1 MHIKDTLPH
10 RYPFLMIDKVT
21 SIKESQSATGYK
33 LITNNEWFI
42 NENQSHM
49 PHMLIVEAL
58 AQLSA
63 FVSTSTSE
71 GLGFLSSLDGVEFH
85 EKAYP
90 GDKLDLHYELTRN
103 RRGFILGKGIAT
115 VNGQVIVTVEKLL
128 IYQAEQT
135 THS

>member
-21 SIKESQSATGYK
+21 NVKQGESVTGYK

-42 NENQSHM
+42 NDSQKHM

-63 FVSTSTSE
+63 FVHISDSDR
-71 GLGFLSSLDGVEFH
+71 LGFLSSLDGVEFH

-90 GDKLDLHYELTRN
+90 GDKLNLHYELTRN
-103 RRGFILGKGIAT
+103 RRGFVLGKGTAT
-115 VNGQVIVTVEKLL
+115 INNQPIVTIEKLL
-128 IYQAEQT
+128 IYQAE
-135 THS
+135 

>member
-1 MHIKDTLPH
+1 MNIKDTLPH
-10 RYPFLMIDKVT
+10 RYPFLMIDKITNV
-21 SIKESQSATGYK
+21 KESQSATGYK

-42 NENQSHM
+42 NKNQNYM

-63 FVSTSTSE
+63 FVSTGESE

-85 EKAYP
+85 ENAYP

-103 RRGFILGKGIAT
+103 RRGFILGKGIAS
-115 VNGQVIVTVEKLL
+115 VNGQSIVTIEKLL
-128 IYQAEQT
+128 IYQAD
-135 THS
+135 

>member
-21 SIKESQSATGYK
+21 SIKQGESVTGYK

-42 NENQSHM
+42 NDTQKHM

-63 FVSTSTSE
+63 FVNTSDSE
-71 GLGFLSSLDGVEFH
+71 GLGFLSSLDGVEFY

-103 RRGFILGKGIAT
+103 RRGFVLGTGTAT
-115 VNGQVIVTVEKLL
+115 VNSHPIVTIKKLL
-128 IYQAEQT
+128 IYQAD
-135 THS
+135 

>member
-1 MHIKDTLPH
+1 MNIKDTLPH
-10 RYPFLMIDKVT
+10 RYPFLMIDKITNV
-21 SIKESQSATGYK
+21 KESQSAIGYK

-42 NENQSHM
+42 NENQNYM

-63 FVSTSTSE
+63 FVSTGESE

-85 EKAYP
+85 ENAYP

-103 RRGFILGKGIAT
+103 RRGFVLGKGIAS
-115 VNGQVIVTVEKLL
+115 VNGQSIVTIEKLL
-128 IYQAEQT
+128 IYQAD
-135 THS
+135 

>member
-21 SIKESQSATGYK
+21 SIKQGESVTGYK

-42 NENQSHM
+42 NDTQKHM

-63 FVSTSTSE
+63 FVNTSDSE
-71 GLGFLSSLDGVEFH
+71 GLGFLSSLDGVDFH

-103 RRGFILGKGIAT
+103 RRGFVLGTGTAT
-115 VNGQVIVTVEKLL
+115 VNSHPIVTIKKLL
-128 IYQAEQT
+128 IYQAD
-135 THS
+135 

>member
-21 SIKESQSATGYK
+21 NVKQGESVTGYK
-33 LITNNEWFI
+33 LITNKEWFI
-42 NENQSHM
+42 NDSQKHM

-63 FVSTSTSE
+63 FVHTSDSNE
-71 GLGFLSSLDGVEFH
+71 LGFLSSLDGVTFH

-90 GDKLDLHYELTRN
+90 GDKLNLHYELTRN
-103 RRGFILGKGIAT
+103 RRGFVLGKGTAT
-115 VNGQVIVTVEKLL
+115 VNNQPIVTIEKLL
-128 IYQAEQT
+128 IYQAD
-135 THS
+135 

>member
-1 MHIKDTLPH
+1 MNIKDTLPH
-10 RYPFLMIDKVT
+10 RYPFLIIDKITNV
-21 SIKESQSATGYK
+21 KESQSATGYK

-42 NENQSHM
+42 NKNQNYM

-63 FVSTSTSE
+63 FVSTGESE

-85 EKAYP
+85 ENAYP

-103 RRGFILGKGIAT
+103 RRGFVLGKGIAS
-115 VNGQVIVTVEKLL
+115 VNGQSIVTIEKLL
-128 IYQAEQT
+128 IYQAD
-135 THS
+135 

>member
-21 SIKESQSATGYK
+21 SIKQGESVTGYK

-42 NENQSHM
+42 NDTQKHM
-49 PHMLIVEAL
+49 PHMLIVEVL

-63 FVSTSTSE
+63 FVNTSDSE

-103 RRGFILGKGIAT
+103 RRGFVLGTGTAT
-115 VNGQVIVTVEKLL
+115 VNSHPIVTIKKLL
-128 IYQAEQT
+128 IYQAD
-135 THS
+135 

>member
-21 SIKESQSATGYK
+21 NVKQGESVTGYK

-42 NENQSHM
+42 NDSQNHM

-63 FVSTSTSE
+63 FLHTSDSD

-85 EKAYP
+85 EQAYP
-90 GDKLDLHYELTRN
+90 GDKLTLHYELNRN
-103 RRGFILGKGIAT
+103 RRGFVLGKGTAT
-115 VNGQVIVTVEKLL
+115 VNNQPIVTIEKLL
-128 IYQAEQT
+128 IYQAE
-135 THS
+135 

>member
-10 RYPFLMIDKVT
+10 RYPFLMIDQVT
-21 SIKESQSATGYK
+21 NIKQNESVTGYK

-42 NENQSHM
+42 NDTQKHM

-63 FVSTSTSE
+63 FVNKSDSE

-85 EKAYP
+85 DKAYP
-90 GDKLDLHYELTRN
+90 GDKLELHYELTRN
-103 RRGFILGKGIAT
+103 RRGFVLGKGTAT
-115 VNGQVIVTVEKLL
+115 VNGQLIVTVEKLL
-128 IYQAEQT
+128 IYQAD
-135 THS
+135 

>member
-1 MHIKDTLPH
+1 MNIKDTLPH
-10 RYPFLMIDKVT
+10 RYPFLMIDKITNV
-21 SIKESQSATGYK
+21 KESQSATGYK

-42 NENQSHM
+42 NKNQNYM

-63 FVSTSTSE
+63 FVSTSESE

-85 EKAYP
+85 ENAYP

-103 RRGFILGKGIAT
+103 RRGFVLGKGIAS
-115 VNGQVIVTVEKLL
+115 VNGQSIVTIEKLL
-128 IYQAEQT
+128 IYQAD
-135 THS
+135 

>member
-1 MHIKDTLPH
+1 MHIKDTLSH

-21 SIKESQSATGYK
+21 NVKQGESVTGYK

-42 NENQSHM
+42 NDSQKYM

-63 FVSTSTSE
+63 FVHTSDSE
-71 GLGFLSSLDGVEFH
+71 ELGFLSSLDGVTFH

-103 RRGFILGKGIAT
+103 RRGFVLGNGTAT
-115 VNGQVIVTVEKLL
+115 VNNQPIVTIEKLL
-128 IYQAEQT
+128 IYQAE
-135 THS
+135 

>member
-21 SIKESQSATGYK
+21 SIKQGESVTGYK

-42 NENQSHM
+42 NDTQKHM

-63 FVSTSTSE
+63 FVNTSDSE

-85 EKAYP
+85 ETAYP

-103 RRGFILGKGIAT
+103 RRGFVLGTGTAT
-115 VNGQVIVTVEKLL
+115 VNSHPIVTIKKLL
-128 IYQAEQT
+128 IYQAD
-135 THS
+135 

>member
-1 MHIKDTLPH
+1 MNIKDTLPH
-10 RYPFLMIDKVT
+10 RYPFLMIDKITNV
-21 SIKESQSATGYK
+21 KESQSATGYK

-42 NENQSHM
+42 NTNQNYM

-63 FVSTSTSE
+63 FVSTGESE

-85 EKAYP
+85 ENAYP

-103 RRGFILGKGIAT
+103 RRGFILGKGIAS
-115 VNGQVIVTVEKLL
+115 VNGQSIVTIEKLL
-128 IYQAEQT
+128 IYQAD
-135 THS
+135 

>member
-1 MHIKDTLPH
+1 MNIKDTLPH
-10 RYPFLMIDKVT
+10 RYPFLMVDKITNV
-21 SIKESQSATGYK
+21 KESQSATGYK

-42 NENQSHM
+42 NKNQNYM

-63 FVSTSTSE
+63 FVSTGESE

-85 EKAYP
+85 ENAYL

-103 RRGFILGKGIAT
+103 RRGFVLGKGIAS
-115 VNGQVIVTVEKLL
+115 VNGQSIVTIEKLL
-128 IYQAEQT
+128 IYQAD
-135 THS
+135 

>member
-1 MHIKDTLPH
+1 MHITDTLPH

-63 FVSTSTSE
+63 FVNTSNSE

-128 IYQAEQT
+128 IYHAE
-135 THS
+135 

>member
-1 MHIKDTLPH
+1 MNIKDTLPH
-10 RYPFLMIDKVT
+10 RYPFLMIDKITNV
-21 SIKESQSATGYK
+21 KESQSATGYK

-42 NENQSHM
+42 NNNQNYM

-63 FVSTSTSE
+63 FVSTGESE

-85 EKAYP
+85 ENAYP

-103 RRGFILGKGIAT
+103 RRGFVLGKGIAS
-115 VNGQVIVTVEKLL
+115 VNGQSIVTIEKLL
-128 IYQAEQT
+128 IYQAD
-135 THS
+135 

>member
-21 SIKESQSATGYK
+21 SIKQGESVTGYK

-42 NENQSHM
+42 NDTKKHM

-63 FVSTSTSE
+63 FVNTSDSE

-103 RRGFILGKGIAT
+103 RRGFVLGTGTAT
-115 VNGQVIVTVEKLL
+115 VNSHPIVTIKKLL
-128 IYQAEQT
+128 IYQAD
-135 THS
+135 

>member
-21 SIKESQSATGYK
+21 SIKQGESVTGYK

-42 NENQSHM
+42 NDTQKHM
-49 PHMLIVEAL
+49 PHLLIVEAL

-63 FVSTSTSE
+63 FVNTSDSE

-103 RRGFILGKGIAT
+103 RRGFVLGTGTAT
-115 VNGQVIVTVEKLL
+115 VNSHPIVTIKKLL
-128 IYQAEQT
+128 IYQAD
-135 THS
+135 

>member
-1 MHIKDTLPH
+1 MNIKDTLPH
-10 RYPFLMIDKVT
+10 RYPFLMIDKITNV
-21 SIKESQSATGYK
+21 KESQSATGYK

-42 NENQSHM
+42 NENQNYM

-63 FVSTSTSE
+63 FVSTGESE

-85 EKAYP
+85 ENAYP

-103 RRGFILGKGIAT
+103 RRGFVLWKGIAS
-115 VNGQVIVTVEKLL
+115 VNGQSIVTIEKLL
-128 IYQAEQT
+128 IYQAD
-135 THS
+135 

>member
-21 SIKESQSATGYK
+21 SIKQGESVTGYK

-42 NENQSHM
+42 NDTQKHT

-63 FVSTSTSE
+63 FVNTSDSE

-103 RRGFILGKGIAT
+103 RRGFVLGTGTAT
-115 VNGQVIVTVEKLL
+115 VNSHPIVTIKKLL
-128 IYQAEQT
+128 IYQAD
-135 THS
+135 